1 MQVFNSYQELAEF
14 AAQKDAIYASTN
26 IVREQETDNNAARV
40 AAWLNSDEAPVTGFP
55 YLRGT
60 DKQVRWGDS
69 IRERFICAVLDSN
82 YDLNH
87 ILKWDPN
94 TELTPNEEAIR
105 TQLRH
110 ENKAWHWIE
119 QRGKTVGGIPI
130 Q

>member
-1 MQVFNSYQELAEF
+1 MQVFNSYQELANY
-14 AAQKDAIYASTN
+14 AAKKDAAYASTN
-26 IVREQETDNNAARV
+26 IVREQEADNNAARV
-40 AAWLNSDEAPVTGFP
+40 TAWLKSGEAPVTGFP

-60 DKQVRWGDS
+60 EKQVRWGDS

-87 ILKWDPN
+87 ILKWDPQK
-94 TELTPNEEAIR
+94 ELTPNEQAIKS
-105 TQLRH
+105 QLQY

-119 QRGKTVGGIPI
+119 QRGKTVGGIQI